1 MEDDNDILIESYIV
15 KAVSFNGCISV
26 TTYVL
31 LVAAALFGK
40 RDLKKINFKIKTGVW
55 EAHEVRWQEYSLQV
69 TKS

>member
-31 LVAAALFGK
+31 LDAAALFGK
-40 RDLKKINFKIKTGVW
+40 RSLKKINFEIKTGSQ
-55 EAHEVRWQEYSLQV
+55 ESHEVC
-69 TKS
+69 